1 MPAEKSQ
8 TETPNS
14 SGKSQP
20 SPESESQ
27 IADGHTTF
35 PNEGRFRLAFDSA
48 PMGMAIVGLDYR
60 LLRVNRALC
69 EALAYDEKELLASTF
84 LDITHPDD
92 KRRDADLAEKLLR
105 GEIPSYRLEKRY
117 FNKKGALVWLDLTAV
132 VIRNELGEPLYAL
145 AMVEDITERRRAD
158 EALRTSE
165 ERYRSFIVN
174 SSEGIWRFETEQPI
188 DTKLPVDEQIALFY
202 KYGYLAECNDA
213 MARMYGHERA
223 DDIVGARF
231 GDFALAANPANVH
244 VLRDFIS
251 NGYRLQQ
258 VEITEPDLQRQ
269 RKCFSTSLIGIVVNG
284 FLLRVWGTQRDETQ
298 RKTAETELEHSH
310 QQLRALAAYL
320 QNLRER
326 ERSDIAREMHDV
338 LGQSLT
344 ALKIDMAWIKKS
356 LPDSSNKAVLA
367 GMTNRLNDATRLL
380 NETIAAVK
388 TLSTELRPGVL
399 DKFGLAAAVEWQC
412 HEFDRRTGIKSECQL
427 PTDELHVS
435 PEGSTAIFR
444 ILQEAL
450 SNVARHSTAKNVSVE
465 LNANDQEL
473 SLIVR
478 DDGRGITNDEARAPD
493 SLGLLGMRERAQMVG
508 GNFTVYGKP
517 MEGTTVQA
525 RIPVV

>member
-8 TETPNS
+8 TKAPNS
-14 SGKSQP
+14 SSNSQL
-20 SPESESQ
+20 SPESESE
-27 IADGHTTF
+27 IADGHTVF
-35 PNEGRFRLAFDSA
+35 PDQGRFRLAFDSA
-48 PMGMAIVGLDYR
+48 PIGMAIVGLDYR
-60 LLRVNRALC
+60 LLRVNKALC

-92 KRRDADLAEKLLR
+92 KSRDRVLAAKLFR

-117 FNKKGALVWLDLTAV
+117 FNKKGSLVWLDLTAV
-132 VIRNELGEPLYAL
+132 AIRNELGQPLYGL
-145 AMVEDITERRRAD
+145 AMVEDITERRRAE

-174 SSEGIWRFETEQPI
+174 SSEGIWRFETERPI

-213 MARMYGHERA
+213 MALMYGHERA

-244 VLRDFIS
+244 VLRDFIDS
-251 NGYRLQQ
+251 GYRLQQ
-258 VEITEPDLQRQ
+258 VEITEPDTLRP
-269 RKCFSTSLIGIVVNG
+269 RKCFSTSLIGIVING

-298 RKTAETELEHSH
+298 RKTAEIELEYSH
-310 QQLRALAAYL
+310 QQLRSLAAYL

-338 LGQSLT
+338 LGQGLT
-344 ALKIDMAWIKKS
+344 ALKIDLAWIKKS

-367 GMTNRLNDATRLL
+367 GMANRLNDATRLL
-380 NETIAAVK
+380 NDAIAAVK

-399 DKFGLAAAVEWQC
+399 DKFGLVAAVEWQGQ
-412 HEFDRRTGIKSECQL
+412 EFERRTGIKCESRL
-427 PTDELHVS
+427 PNAELNIG
-435 PEGSTAIFR
+435 PERSTAIFR

-450 SNVARHSTAKNVSVE
+450 SNVARHSTAKNVSIE
-465 LNANDQEL
+465 LKPNDQEL
-473 SLIVR
+473 SLKVR
-478 DDGRGITNDEARAPD
+478 DDGRGINTDEALAPD

-517 MEGTTVQA
+517 GEGTTAEA
-525 RIPVV
+525 RIPMV